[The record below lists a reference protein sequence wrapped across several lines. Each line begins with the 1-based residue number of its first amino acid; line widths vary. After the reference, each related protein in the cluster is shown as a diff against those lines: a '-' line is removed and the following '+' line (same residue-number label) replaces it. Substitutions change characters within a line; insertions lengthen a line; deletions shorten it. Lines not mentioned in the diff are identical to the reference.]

1 MSRADRILAH
11 HPTLERASWYEAL
24 GFLIVP
30 PSPRP
35 RDDRVEHLNYVSTR
49 GKAPPLSFDAT
60 LLSGLASDG
69 GLYLP
74 ESYPRLSEN
83 AIAGLAG
90 RPYADVAEAIVSPY
104 AAGAITAPALRAM
117 IDAAY
122 GAFRHA
128 AVAPIVQIDTN
139 LFVLELFHGPTLAFK
154 DLAMQLL
161 ARLIDHALAAK
172 DERATI
178 IGATSGDTGAA
189 AIEAFAGLPRVDVF
203 ILFPQGRVSEVQRR
217 QMTTVDAPNIHA
229 IAIEGTFDD
238 AQASIK
244 ALFGDARLCADL
256 RLSGVNSINIARILA
271 QVVYY
276 FTSAT
281 ALGAPRRD
289 VSFVVPTGNFGD
301 IFAGWIAKRMG
312 LPVERL
318 VIATN
323 ANDILQRTLATGCY
337 ELADVSATQ
346 SPSMDIQVSSNFER
360 LLFEAYDRDA
370 AAVTRHMAEL
380 GQARSFVIG
389 QSALATIR
397 AEFDAVR
404 ADEAETT
411 REIARTFRQS
421 VYLADPHT
429 AVGIS
434 AARRAQARR
443 PGTPHIV
450 LGTAHPAKFPAAIER
465 AIGQRPPVP
474 EPLAAIHD
482 KTEKVTILPNDLR
495 TIEQFIRARATAAG
509 GATASA
515 RAAS

>member
-1 MSRADRILAH
+1 
-11 HPTLERASWYEAL
+11 
-24 GFLIVP
+24 
-30 PSPRP
+30 
-35 RDDRVEHLNYVSTR
+35 LNYVSTR

-74 ESYPRLSEN
+74 YSYPRLGET

-90 RPYADVAEAIVSPY
+90 RPYTQVADAILSPY
-104 AAGAITAPALRAM
+104 ATGAIAPAALRAM
-117 IDAAY
+117 IDSACA
-122 GAFRHA
+122 AFRHA
-128 AVAPIVQIDTN
+128 AVAPLVQLDAN

-161 ARLIDHALAAK
+161 ARLIDHVLAAK
-172 DERATI
+172 GERATI

-189 AIEAFAGLPRVDVF
+189 AIEAFAGLPSVDVF
-203 ILFPQGRVSEVQRR
+203 ILYPHGRVSGVQRR

-238 AQASIK
+238 AQASVK
-244 ALFGDARLCADL
+244 ALFGDAKLRAELHLC
-256 RLSGVNSINIARILA
+256 GVNSINIARILA

-281 ALGAPRRD
+281 ALGAPGRD

-337 ELADVSATQ
+337 ELAGVSATQ

-360 LLFEAYDRDA
+360 LLYEAYDRDA
-370 AAVTRHMAEL
+370 GAVTRHMAEL
-380 GQARSFVIG
+380 GRSGSFVIG

-397 AEFDAVR
+397 AEFDALR
-404 ADEAETT
+404 TDEAETT
-411 REIARTFRQS
+411 REIARTFRES
-421 VYLADPHT
+421 AYLADPHT
-429 AVGIS
+429 AVGLS

-465 AIGQRPPVP
+465 AIGRLPPVP
-474 EPLAAIHD
+474 EPLAAIQD
-482 KTEKVTILPNDLR
+482 RAEKVTILPNDLR
-495 TIEQFIRARATAAG
+495 TIEHFIRARATM
-509 GATASA
+509 SA
-515 RAAS
+515 KAAS